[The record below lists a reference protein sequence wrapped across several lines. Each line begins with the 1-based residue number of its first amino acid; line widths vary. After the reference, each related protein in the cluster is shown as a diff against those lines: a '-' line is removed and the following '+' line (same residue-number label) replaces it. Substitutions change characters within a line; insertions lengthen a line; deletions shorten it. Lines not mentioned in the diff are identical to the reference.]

1 MIFEWRLYFPWLKI
15 LFQFI
20 ADENRFIDSAD
31 FMSEMFGKR
40 KRNLKNAIESLNEW
54 IRRGGEREGGK
65 EGDVGNTI
73 FPQQMFI
80 FNNKNECQKDNCRV
94 LQGLKREKT
103 QKTLTTY
110 TVVFQTQDHRLH
122 LWLESLKKIFLVN
135 YCHLVTTWYNWYMRR
150 AVGRFL
156 VTGGGGEY
164 PPPDNFK
171 FGRRWNTV
179 FTTCHEI

>member
-1 MIFEWRLYFPWLKI
+1 MRCIANIICSAQITWKRQTTTHMIFEWRLYFPWLKI

-31 FMSEMFGKR
+31 FMTEMFGKR
-40 KRNLKNAIESLNEW
+40 KRNLKNAIEPLNEW

-65 EGDVGNTI
+65 EGDVGNTT

-110 TVVFQTQDHRLH
+110 SCLSNTRSSSSSVTRITKKNFLGQLLPSCYH
-122 LWLESLKKIFLVN
+122 LI
-135 YCHLVTTWYNWYMRR
+135 
-150 AVGRFL
+150 
-156 VTGGGGEY
+156 
-164 PPPDNFK
+164 
-171 FGRRWNTV
+171 
-179 FTTCHEI
+179 